1 MPRTISPALLPLLEH
16 HLGGRILDTTPLS
29 GGDINDVYR
38 LKTGRGDFVL
48 KASRRALPHL
58 FFPEAQGLELLREA
72 AVHKSAGLLVPEVLA
87 YGDAP
92 AGWQYLL
99 QNSLAP
105 ADDTPQ
111 AQEALGRGLAALHR
125 APAPGFGGTAD
136 NYFGSLPQRNP
147 PASSAANFFWEARL
161 WPQLRLAAEHL
172 TSVDVENFEALR
184 HRLPSLIPVEVPSP
198 VHGDL
203 WHGNLLYTAA
213 GSALIDPAAAYS
225 HREVDLA
232 AMKLFGG
239 VAERVFD
246 AYAEAFSP
254 APGWQERVNL
264 WNLYPLLAHVNMFG
278 SGYLGRTRA
287 ALDSVLQL

>member
-1 MPRTISPALLPLLEH
+1 MPRTVSPALLPLLQH
-16 HLGGRILDTTPLS
+16 HLGGPILDSAPLS

-38 LKTGRGDFVL
+38 LNTGRGDFVV

-58 FFPEAQGLELLREA
+58 FFAEAQGLELLRDT
-72 AVHKSAGLLVPEVLA
+72 KNLTVPEVLA

-92 AGWQYLL
+92 GGWQYLL
-99 QNSLAP
+99 LEHLSPVAE
-105 ADDTPQ
+105 TPQ
-111 AQEALGRGLAALHR
+111 LQEALGRGLAALHR
-125 APAPGFGGTAD
+125 APAPGFGDTAD
-136 NYFGSLPQRNP
+136 NYFGTLPQRNP
-147 PASSAANFFWEARL
+147 PTSSAATFFWEARL

-172 TSVDVENFEALR
+172 SGADVENFEALR
-184 HRLPSLIPVEVPSP
+184 HRLPSLIPVEIPSP

-213 GSALIDPAAAYS
+213 GPALIDPAAAYS

-239 VAERVFD
+239 VDDRVFD
-246 AYAEAFSP
+246 AYAEAHPP
-254 APGWQERVNL
+254 APGWQDRVNL

-278 SGYLGRTRA
+278 SGYLDRTRA
-287 ALDSVLQL
+287 ALNVCLNL